1 MLQLVDVVAS
11 ISVIEMLIL
20 FLHAMRYY
28 LFSFV
33 SLRKRRRNNPD
44 TSPLDPKADPFVS
57 VLLPIY
63 NEANVVDRLM
73 TCCTSFDF
81 PDYEVVVIDD
91 SIDGTTTKLEA
102 WKDDPRVKIIRRTS
116 RDGWKGGALNAGL
129 ERIDTK
135 STHTLILDADFIPPA
150 DLLHRFLAQFTDGVV
165 AVQGYQ
171 RHDLNAEENWIT
183 KGVKIM
189 HSLQYLV
196 EMSAKGLLGLLL
208 PFTGSVYMVRTE
220 VMKELGFND
229 SITEDWEFTLRFYE
243 AGHKVVY
250 DSTLI
255 ASAEC
260 SNNLRKFLTQIARW
274 AEGGTRDFRKHF
286 WKMMKSN
293 VLTTREKLDFLIQGS
308 TYLNSILILALTIG
322 GFLALPSLTYSL
334 SLSSTVSSLLFT
346 AINVSSLVFA
356 TTIALIHENLSKD
369 VIHIPYTLIL
379 GYLSTPVVAYASLKG
394 LLTGHGSFHR
404 TYKTGNVTKTS
415 TMNRLRDLFKK

>member
-1 MLQLVDVVAS
+1 MLQLVDVVAT
-11 ISVIEMLIL
+11 ISVIEMIIL
-20 FLHAMRYY
+20 FLYASRYY
-28 LFSFV
+28 LFSVV

-44 TSPLDPKADPFVS
+44 TAPVDLNADSFVS
-57 VLLPIY
+57 VLLPIF

-81 PDYEVVVIDD
+81 PYYEVVVIDD
-91 SIDGTTTKLEA
+91 SNDGTTIKLDA
-102 WKDDPRVKIIRRTS
+102 WKDDPRVKIVHRTS
-116 RDGWKGGALNAGL
+116 REGWKGGALNVGL
-129 ERIDTK
+129 ERVDAK
-135 STHTLILDADFIPPA
+135 STHTLVLDADFVPPA
-150 DLLHRFLAQFTDGVV
+150 DLLHRFLARFTEGVV

-171 RHDLNAEENWIT
+171 LHDLNAEENWIT

-196 EMSAKGLLGLLL
+196 ELNAKNRLGLLL
-208 PFTGSVYMVRTE
+208 PFTGSVYMVRTDI
-220 VMKELGFND
+220 MKELGFND

-250 DSTLI
+250 DSTLT

-274 AEGGTRDFRKHF
+274 GEGGTRDFRKHF
-286 WKMMKSN
+286 GKIMRSS
-293 VLTTREKLDFLIQGS
+293 VLTAREKLDFVLHGS
-308 TYLNSILILALTIG
+308 TYLNAILILALTIG
-322 GFLALPSLTYSL
+322 GFLALPSFTYSL

-346 AINVSSLVFA
+346 AINLSSLVFA

-369 VIHIPYTLIL
+369 VVHIPYLLIL

-404 TYKTGNVTKTS
+404 TYKTGNVTKTAIVK
-415 TMNRLRDLFKK
+415 RLRDLFKK

>member
-20 FLHAMRYY
+20 FLYAMRYY

-33 SLRKRRRNNPD
+33 SLRKKRNNNPN
-44 TSPLDPKADPFVS
+44 TTPRDPKVDPFVS

-81 PDYEVVVIDD
+81 PSYEVVVIDD
-91 SIDGTTTKLEA
+91 STDLTTTKLEA
-102 WKDDPRVKIIRRTS
+102 WRDDPRIKIIHRTS
-116 RDGWKGGALNAGL
+116 RDGWKGGALNVGL
-129 ERIDTK
+129 ERVDAK
-135 STHTLILDADFIPPA
+135 SMYTLVLDADFIPPA
-150 DLLHRFLAQFTDGVV
+150 DLLHRFIAQFTDDVV

-171 RHDLNAEENWIT
+171 LHDLNSEENWIT
-183 KGVKIM
+183 KGVKLM

-196 EMSAKGLLGLLL
+196 ELSAKNRLGLLL
-208 PFTGSVYMVRTE
+208 PLTGSVYMVRTD

-229 SITEDWEFTLRFYE
+229 SITEDWEFTLRLYE
-243 AGHKVVY
+243 AGYKVVY
-250 DSTLI
+250 DSTLT

-274 AEGGTRDFRKHF
+274 GEGGTRDFRKHF
-286 WKMMKSN
+286 GKMMRSS
-293 VLTTREKLDFLIQGS
+293 VLTTREKLDFLLHGS

-322 GFLALPSLTYSL
+322 GFLALPSFTYSL

-346 AINVSSLVFA
+346 AINISSVVFA
-356 TTIALIHENLSKD
+356 TTIALINENLSKD
-369 VIHIPYTLIL
+369 VVHIPYLLIL

-394 LLTGHGSFHR
+394 LLTGHGTFHR

-415 TMNRLRDLFKK
+415 ILNRLRDLFKK